1 MELKRRRI
9 KISNEKYKKSLRIHT
24 RQNAV
29 SDFKKS
35 RNTCEVENWKKYQ
48 DPEAKE
54 EQSNLASMIW

>member
-1 MELKRRRI
+1 M
-9 KISNEKYKKSLRIHT
+9 NT

-35 RNTCEVENWKKYQ
+35 RNTCEEENWKKYQ

-54 EQSNLASMIW
+54 EESNLASMIW